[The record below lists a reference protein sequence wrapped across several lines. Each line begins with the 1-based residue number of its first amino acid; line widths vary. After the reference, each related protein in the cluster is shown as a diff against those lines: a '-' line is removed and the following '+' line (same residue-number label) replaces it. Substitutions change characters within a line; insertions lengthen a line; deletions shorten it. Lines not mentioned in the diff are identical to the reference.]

1 MVMKKLPFYEFFLQ
15 AWRASISPRRV
26 TLILGLVVAI
36 SNIVASRLDIV
47 FPYIFS
53 LNKFTLMFPEKI
65 YGEAFFIFLWVVLF
79 FVIGV
84 FGKGNLIVSLSYM
97 AGKTGLPNYLNTF
110 TALKKNFLNTL
121 KVELL
126 ALFSLLAVSFII
138 LLPLGI
144 ASANNPNVMNLLII
158 LGLITLL
165 PIAIIIFFIKQYSL
179 FYFLLSPVSF
189 RGAIETACTLFS
201 KFFFRS
207 LSFGLFFLALAA
219 LFTFCLQMVI
229 LGVVFL
235 AQKISLPLE
244 EQIISFAASFVF
256 FAWFAIF
263 QQALWLAFFKSIAG
277 MRETQKVV
285 VEKEKEAALAGNIP
299 EIPPVKNEGL

>member
-1 MVMKKLPFYEFFLQ
+1 MKIEKLSFYEFFLQ
-15 AWRASISPRRV
+15 AWRASISPKRV
-26 TLILGLVVAI
+26 TLIFGLIVAI
-36 SNIVASRLDIV
+36 SNIAASRLDIV

-53 LNKFTLMFPEKI
+53 LNKFVLMFPEKI
-65 YGEAFFIFLWVVLF
+65 YDEVFFIFLWAALF
-79 FVIGV
+79 FTIGV
-84 FGKGNLIVSLSYM
+84 FGKGNLIVSLSYI
-97 AGKTGLPNYLNTF
+97 AGKIGLPNYPNTF

-126 ALFSLLAVSFII
+126 ALFSLLAVTFII

-158 LGLITLL
+158 LGLLTFIPT
-165 PIAIIIFFIKQYSL
+165 AIIIFFIKQYSL

-189 RGAIETACTLFS
+189 RGSIETACTLFS
-201 KFFFRS
+201 KFFLKS
-207 LSFGLFFLALAA
+207 VLFGLFFLALMA
-219 LFTFCLQMVI
+219 LFTFFLQMII

-235 AQKISLPLE
+235 AQKISLSLE
-244 EQIISFAASFVF
+244 EQIISFAVSFVF

-277 MRETQKVV
+277 TRDIVKAAA
-285 VEKEKEAALAGNIP
+285 EKEKETAITGNLP